1 MTSRTGHVMAAVALQ
16 PLDERLREA
25 QLALGGRVD
34 LVDGTSTT
42 TSSEP
47 PAATVVSSD
56 DNVRV
61 LLAH

>member
-25 QLALGGRVD
+25 QLALAGRVD
-34 LVDGTSTT
+34 LVDGT

-47 PAATVVSSD
+47 PTSTVISSD